1 MTAPQRQWGTT
12 PSISWTLP
20 TEKEILQN
28 EELTD
33 ELKRQGQYEAPGETE
48 KKQALLVQLQKI
60 AVEFV
65 KHVCRKNN
73 LPQSIIDSAGG
84 KIFTYGSYRLGA
96 YAPGSDID
104 TLVVAPRHVSREDF
118 FEYMPSILENM
129 LPPGAIEDMKPV
141 PEAYVPI
148 IKLVISGTDF
158 DLNFTR
164 LAVSTVPWDLDVKD
178 TNLLRGLD
186 DRELRA
192 LNGPRVADELMQLVP
207 QKKTFRTALRA
218 IKLWAQRRA
227 VYGNIVGFPGGVAW
241 GMLVARVC
249 QLYPQATGS
258 VIVMKFFR
266 IIGRWN
272 WPQPILLKESED
284 HPIQARVWNPRL
296 YPTDK
301 YHLMPIITPAY
312 PAMCATHNIGPTT
325 KKIIIHELERGGDIT
340 DKISFGK
347 LQWKDLFTKHTYF
360 TKDYKYYLSII
371 TGSTTKESQASWS
384 GFIESKV
391 RLLVQSLES
400 QGSIAVARLFNKGFT
415 REHQCKDEDEISA
428 VLHGEM
434 QYQATN
440 VKTET
445 TDNIKDPLHNAV
457 AQGGADAA
465 AATNGNGEATPDGSE
480 PRAFYTTTYYV
491 GIELAQD
498 STKKLDVSEQSKDW
512 KDQQYRSAGYED
524 GRNFLNITA
533 TRSYDLPPDVFTP
546 GEERPTKAKK
556 KTAMTKAL
564 LPGQKRSLDTSGMEV
579 WRAVATAKRSRAIL
593 RGIEGTMDPSA
604 NPSDVKRRRSEDLRT
619 STN

>member
-1 MTAPQRQWGTT
+1 MAAPQRQWGTT
-12 PSISWTLP
+12 PSISWTPP

-28 EELTD
+28 QELTD
-33 ELKRQGQYEAPGETE
+33 ELKRQGQYEATSETD
-48 KKQALLVQLQKI
+48 KKQTLLVQLQKI

-73 LPQSIIDSAGG
+73 LPQSVIDSAGG
-84 KIFTYGSYRLGA
+84 KICTYGSYRLGA

-104 TLVVAPRHVSREDF
+104 TLVAAPRHVTRDDF
-118 FEYMPSILENM
+118 FEHMPSILERM
-129 LPPGAIEDMKPV
+129 LPPGAIEEMKAV

-164 LAVSTVPWDLDVKD
+164 LAISSVPFDLDVKD

-192 LNGPRVADELMQLVP
+192 LNGPRVADELLQLVP

-272 WPQPILLKESED
+272 WPQPILLKEPED

-325 KKIIIHELERGGDIT
+325 KKIIIQELERGGDIT

-347 LQWKDLFTKHTYF
+347 MQWKDLFTKHSYF

-371 TGSTTKESQASWS
+371 SGSTTKDAQASWS

-391 RLLVQSLES
+391 RLLVQSLEN
-400 QGSIAVARLFNKGFT
+400 QGSITVARLFNKGFA
-415 REHQCKDEDEISA
+415 REHRCKDEDEISA
-428 VLHGEM
+428 VLRGEL
-434 QYQATN
+434 QYQATD

-445 TDNIKDPLHNAV
+445 TDTIKDPLHNAV
-457 AQGGADAA
+457 AQGGADAIA
-465 AATNGNGEATPDGSE
+465 MTNGNGEATHDDSE
-480 PRAFYTTTYYV
+480 PHAFYTTTYYV

-498 STKKLDVSEQSKDW
+498 STKKLDVSEQSRDW
-512 KDQQYRSAGYED
+512 KDQQCRSAGFEE

-533 TRSYDLPPDVFTP
+533 TRSYDLPADVFAP
-546 GEERPTKAKK
+546 GEERPTRAKK
-556 KTAMTKAL
+556 KTAMKKAPA
-564 LPGQKRSLDTSGMEV
+564 PGQKRSQDLSGMEV
-579 WRAVATAKRSRAIL
+579 WRAIARAKRPGAFQWSP
-593 RGIEGTMDPSA
+593 T
-604 NPSDVKRRRSEDLRT
+604 
-619 STN
+619 

>member
-1 MTAPQRQWGTT
+1 MAVSQRQWGTT

-48 KKQALLVQLQKI
+48 KKRVLSLLARPTIFADPSLLQKI

-73 LPQSIIDSAGG
+73 LPQSIVDSAGG

-104 TLVVAPRHVSREDF
+104 TLVVAPRHVTREDF
-118 FEYMPSILENM
+118 FEHMPSILERM
-129 LPPGAIEDMKPV
+129 LPAGAIEEMKPV

-148 IKLVISGTDF
+148 IKLMINGTDI

-164 LAVSTVPWDLDVKD
+164 LAVSSVPWDLDVKD

-192 LNGPRVADELMQLVP
+192 LNGPRVADELLQLVP

-241 GMLVARVC
+241 GPCM
-249 QLYPQATGS
+249 
-258 VIVMKFFR
+258 
-266 IIGRWN
+266 
-272 WPQPILLKESED
+272 ES
-284 HPIQARVWNPRL
+284 PN
-296 YPTDK
+296 K

-325 KKIIIHELERGGDIT
+325 KKVIIQELERGGDIT

-347 LQWKDLFTKHTYF
+347 LQWRDLFTKHTYF
-360 TKDYKYYLSII
+360 TQDYRYYLSII
-371 TGSTTKESQASWS
+371 SGSTTKEAQASWS
-384 GFIESKV
+384 GFVESRV

-400 QGSIAVARLFNKGFT
+400 QGSIAVARLFNKGFA
-415 REHQCKDEDEISA
+415 REHRCKDEDEIAA
-428 VLHGEM
+428 VLHGDM

-445 TDNIKDPLHNAV
+445 TDSIKDPLHNAV
-457 AQGGADAA
+457 AQGNADAA
-465 AATNGNGEATPDGSE
+465 LVANGNGEPTTNGHE
-480 PRAFYTTTYYV
+480 PHPFYTTTYYI

-498 STKKLDVSEQSKDW
+498 STKKLDVSEQSRDW
-512 KDQQYRSAGYED
+512 KENQCRTTNFEE
-524 GRNFLNITA
+524 GRNYLNITA
-533 TRSYDLPPDVFTP
+533 TRRLDLHSAV
-546 GEERPTKAKK
+546 
-556 KTAMTKAL
+556 L
-564 LPGQKRSLDTSGMEV
+564 LSRVVD
-579 WRAVATAKRSRAIL
+579 AVA
-593 RGIEGTMDPSA
+593 
-604 NPSDVKRRRSEDLRT
+604 
-619 STN
+619 

>member
-1 MTAPQRQWGTT
+1 MAVQQRQWGTT

-28 EELTD
+28 EELTE
-33 ELKRQGQYEAPGETE
+33 ELKRQGQYEASGETE
-48 KKQALLVQLQKI
+48 KKQQLLVQLQKI
-60 AVEFV
+60 AIEFV

-73 LPQSIIDSAGG
+73 LPQSIVDSAGG
-84 KIFTYGSYRLGA
+84 KVFTYGSYRLGA

-104 TLVVAPRHVSREDF
+104 TLVVAPRHVTREDF
-118 FEYMPSILENM
+118 FEHMPSILERM
-129 LPPGAIEDMKPV
+129 LPLGAIEEMKPV

-148 IKLVISGTDF
+148 IKLMVHGTDI

-164 LAVSTVPWDLDVKD
+164 LAVSSVPWDLDVKD

-192 LNGPRVADELMQLVP
+192 LNGPRVADELLQLVP

-325 KKIIIHELERGGDIT
+325 KKIIIQELERGGDIT
-340 DKISFGK
+340 DKISFGR
-347 LQWKDLFTKHTYF
+347 LQWKDLFQKHTYF
-360 TKDYKYYLSII
+360 TRDYKYYLSII
-371 TGSTTKESQASWS
+371 SGSTSKEAQASWS
-384 GFIESKV
+384 GFVESKV
-391 RLLVQSLES
+391 RLLVQSLEG
-400 QGSIAVARLFNKGFT
+400 QGSIGVARLFNKGFA
-415 REHQCKDEDEISA
+415 REHRCKDENEIEA
-428 VLHGEM
+428 VLHGDM

-445 TDNIKDPLHNAV
+445 TDKINDPRHNAIAEGNV
-457 AQGGADAA
+457 DAA
-465 AATNGNGEATPDGSE
+465 TIANGDGETAQNGNSPH
-480 PRAFYTTTYYV
+480 AFYTTTYYI

-498 STKKLDVSEQSKDW
+498 STKKLDVSEQSRDW
-512 KDQQYRSAGYED
+512 KEQQCRTANFED
-524 GRNFLNITA
+524 GRNYLNIAA
-533 TRSYDLPPDVFTP
+533 TRSYDLPLDVFGA
-546 GEERPTKAKK
+546 GEERPTKIKK
-556 KTAMTKAL
+556 KAPIKKASVTTH
-564 LPGQKRSLDTSGMEV
+564 GQKRNLSASGMEDLSSTV
-579 WRAVATAKRSRAIL
+579 NDMKRPR
-593 RGIEGTMDPSA
+593 P
-604 NPSDVKRRRSEDLRT
+604 EDTRL
-619 STN
+619 SSG

>member
-1 MTAPQRQWGTT
+1 MAVQQRQWGTT

-20 TEKEILQN
+20 TEKEISQDK
-28 EELTD
+28 ELTD

-48 KKQALLVQLQKI
+48 KKQQLLIQLQKI

-73 LPQSIIDSAGG
+73 LPQSIINSAGG

-104 TLVVAPRHVSREDF
+104 TLVVAPRHVTREDF
-118 FEYMPSILENM
+118 FEHMPSILEKM
-129 LPPGAIEDMKPV
+129 LPAGAIEEMKPV

-148 IKLVISGTDF
+148 IKLMIFGTDI

-164 LAVSTVPWDLDVKD
+164 LAISSVPWDLDVKD

-192 LNGPRVADELMQLVP
+192 LNGPRVADELLQLVP

-312 PAMCATHNIGPTT
+312 PAMCATHNIGSTT
-325 KKIIIHELERGGDIT
+325 KKIIIQELERGGDIT
-340 DKISFGK
+340 DKISFGR

-360 TKDYKYYLSII
+360 TKDYKYYLSIVS
-371 TGSTTKESQASWS
+371 GSTSKDAQASWS
-384 GFIESKV
+384 GFVESKV
-391 RLLVQSLES
+391 RLLVQALEG
-400 QGSIAVARLFNKGFT
+400 QGTIGVARLFNKGFA
-415 REHQCKDEDEISA
+415 REHRCHDEDEIEA
-428 VLHGEM
+428 VLRGDM
-434 QYQATN
+434 QYQASN

-445 TDNIKDPLHNAV
+445 TDNINDPLHNAM
-457 AQGGADAA
+457 AEGNADATTVA
-465 AATNGNGEATPDGSE
+465 DSNGQIVQNGTE
-480 PRAFYTTTYYV
+480 PHAFYTTTYYI

-498 STKKLDVSEQSKDW
+498 STKKLDVSAESRDW
-512 KDQQYRSAGYED
+512 KEQQCRTANFEE
-524 GRNFLNITA
+524 GRNYLNIAA
-533 TRSYDLPPDVFTP
+533 TRSYDLPLDVFAP
-546 GEERPTKAKK
+546 GEERPTRAKK
-556 KTAMTKAL
+556 KLPPKKA
-564 LPGQKRSLDTSGMEV
+564 PVTTRKRNLSASGMEDPTTPNEMKRP
-579 WRAVATAKRSRAIL
+579 RADDMKLSM
-593 RGIEGTMDPSA
+593 E
-604 NPSDVKRRRSEDLRT
+604 
-619 STN
+619 

>member
-1 MTAPQRQWGTT
+1 MAGQQRQWGTT
-12 PSISWTLP
+12 PSISSALP
-20 TEKEILQN
+20 TEKEILQD
-28 EELTD
+28 EELTE
-33 ELKRQGQYEAPGETE
+33 ELKRQGQFEAPGETT

-60 AVEFV
+60 AIEFV
-65 KHVCRKNN
+65 KLVCRNN
-73 LPQSIIDSAGG
+73 GLPTSIIDSAGG

-104 TLVVAPRHVSREDF
+104 TLVVAPRHVTREDF
-118 FEYMPSILENM
+118 FEHMPSILERM
-129 LPPGAIEDMKPV
+129 LPSGAIEEMKPV

-148 IKLVISGTDF
+148 IKLMISGTDI

-164 LAVSTVPWDLDVKD
+164 LAIPAVPWDLDVKD

-192 LNGPRVADELMQLVP
+192 LNGPRVADELLQLVP

-325 KKIIIHELERGGDIT
+325 KKIIIQELERGGDIT
-340 DKISFGK
+340 DKISFGR

-371 TGSTTKESQASWS
+371 SGSTSKDAQASWS
-384 GFIESKV
+384 GFVESKV
-391 RLLVQSLES
+391 RLLVQSLET
-400 QGSIAVARLFNKGFT
+400 QGSIAVARLFNKGFA
-415 REHQCKDEDEISA
+415 REHRCQDDNEVSA

-434 QYQATN
+434 QYQASN

-445 TDNIKDPLHNAV
+445 TDNLKDPLHNAV
-457 AQGGADAA
+457 AQGDADTANMA
-465 AATNGNGEATPDGSE
+465 NGKDEPPQNGTESH
-480 PRAFYTTTYYV
+480 AFYTTTYYV
-491 GIELAQD
+491 GIELAED
-498 STKKLDVSEQSKDW
+498 STKKLDVSEQSRDW
-512 KDQQYRSAGYED
+512 KEQQCRSANFEE
-524 GRNFLNITA
+524 GRNYLNIAA
-533 TRSYDLPPDVFTP
+533 TRSYDLPLDVFTA
-546 GEERPTKAKK
+546 GEERPTRAKK
-556 KTAMTKAL
+556 KTSAKKASA
-564 LPGQKRSLDTSGMEV
+564 PGQKRSFDASGMEDSSI
-579 WRAVATAKRSRAIL
+579 ANEAKRIRS
-593 RGIEGTMDPSA
+593 EGTA
-604 NPSDVKRRRSEDLRT
+604 
-619 STN
+619 

>member
-1 MTAPQRQWGTT
+1 M
-12 PSISWTLP
+12 P

-33 ELKRQGQYEAPGETE
+33 ELKSQGQYEAPGETE

-84 KIFTYGSYRLGA
+84 AICTYGSYRLGA

-104 TLVVAPRHVSREDF
+104 TLVVAPRHVTRDDF
-118 FEYMPSILENM
+118 FEHMPSILERM
-129 LPPGAIEDMKPV
+129 FPPGAIEEMKPV

-164 LAVSTVPWDLDVKD
+164 LAISSVPFNIDIKEND
-178 TNLLRGLD
+178 LLRGLD

-192 LNGPRVADELMQLVP
+192 LNGPRVAGELMQLVP

-284 HPIQARVWNPRL
+284 HPIQARVWNPRI

-325 KKIIIHELERGGDIT
+325 KKIIIQELERGGDIT

-371 TGSTTKESQASWS
+371 SGSTTKDAQASWS

-400 QGSIAVARLFNKGFT
+400 QGSIAVARLFNKGFA
-415 REHQCKDEDEISA
+415 REHRCKDEEERLA
-428 VLHGEM
+428 VLHGEL
-434 QYQATN
+434 QYQASN

-445 TDNIKDPLHNAV
+445 TDTIKDPLHNAV
-457 AQGGADAA
+457 AQGDADATA
-465 AATNGNGEATPDGSE
+465 ITNGNGEITHNGTG

-498 STKKLDVSEQSKDW
+498 STKKLDVSEQSRDW
-512 KDQQYRSAGYED
+512 KDSQCRAAGFEE

-533 TRSYDLPPDVFTP
+533 TRSYDLPLDVFAP
-546 GEERPTKAKK
+546 GEERPTRTKK
-556 KTAMTKAL
+556 KTTGKKVLA
-564 LPGQKRSLDTSGMEV
+564 PGQKRSLDTSGME
-579 WRAVATAKRSRAIL
+579 
-593 RGIEGTMDPSA
+593 
-604 NPSDVKRRRSEDLRT
+604 
-619 STN
+619 

>member
-1 MTAPQRQWGTT
+1 MAVPQRQWGTT

-48 KKQALLVQLQKI
+48 KKRLQKS

-104 TLVVAPRHVSREDF
+104 TLVVAPRHVTREDF
-118 FEYMPSILENM
+118 FEHMPSILERM
-129 LPPGAIEDMKPV
+129 LPAGAIEEMKPV

-148 IKLVISGTDF
+148 IKLMINGTDI

-164 LAVSTVPWDLDVKD
+164 LAVSSVPWDLDVKD

-192 LNGPRVADELMQLVP
+192 LNGPRVADELLQLVP

-325 KKIIIHELERGGDIT
+325 KNVIIQELERGGDIT

-347 LQWKDLFTKHTYF
+347 LQWRDLFTKHTYF
-360 TKDYKYYLSII
+360 TQDYRYYLSII
-371 TGSTTKESQASWS
+371 SGSTTKEAQASWS
-384 GFIESKV
+384 GFVESRV

-400 QGSIAVARLFNKGFT
+400 QGSIAVARLFNKGFA
-415 REHQCKDEDEISA
+415 REHRCKDEDEIAA
-428 VLHGEM
+428 VLHGDM

-445 TDNIKDPLHNAV
+445 TDNIRDPLHNAV
-457 AQGGADAA
+457 AQGNADAA
-465 AATNGNGEATPDGSE
+465 PVANGNGEPTTNGHE
-480 PRAFYTTTYYV
+480 PHPFYTTTYYV

-498 STKKLDVSEQSKDW
+498 STKKLDVSEQSRDW
-512 KDQQYRSAGYED
+512 KENQCRTTNFEE
-524 GRNFLNITA
+524 GRNHLNITA
-533 TRSYDLPPDVFTP
+533 TRSYDLPLDVFGP

-556 KTAMTKAL
+556 KSVTKKPL
-564 LPGQKRSLDTSGMEV
+564 IPGQKRSRDASGMEQQQKFDQGPFDGPPEERLQQDERSNNGLPNLATMLPPKRV
-579 WRAVATAKRSRAIL
+579 RAELV
-593 RGIEGTMDPSA
+593 
-604 NPSDVKRRRSEDLRT
+604 V
-619 STN
+619 

>member
-1 MTAPQRQWGTT
+1 MAVPQRQWGTT

-20 TEKEILQN
+20 TDREISQN
-28 EELTD
+28 EELIG
-33 ELKRQGQYEAPGETE
+33 ELKRQGQYEAPNEIE

-65 KHVCRKNN
+65 KHVCRRKN

-84 KIFTYGSYRLGA
+84 KIFTYGSYCLGA

-118 FEYMPSILENM
+118 FELMPSILERM
-129 LPPGAIEDMKPV
+129 LPPGAIEEMKPV

-148 IKLVISGTDF
+148 IKLMISGTDI

-164 LAVSTVPWDLDVKD
+164 LAVSSVPFSLDVKD

-192 LNGPRVADELMQLVP
+192 LNGPRVADELLQLVP

-325 KKIIIHELERGGDIT
+325 KKIIIQELERAGDIT

-347 LQWKDLFTKHTYF
+347 MQWRDLFTKHTYF
-360 TKDYKYYLSII
+360 TQDYRYYLIVTSASI
-371 TGSTTKESQASWS
+371 SKEAQASWS
-384 GFIESKV
+384 GFVESRV
-391 RLLVQSLES
+391 RLLVQSLEG
-400 QGSIAVARLFNKGFT
+400 QGSIAVARLFNKGFA
-415 REHQCKDEDEISA
+415 REHKCKDEDEMDA

-445 TDNIKDPLHNAV
+445 TDNIKDPLHDAV
-457 AQGGADAA
+457 AQGGADSTVVTNGKGE
-465 AATNGNGEATPDGSE
+465 AATNGHE
-480 PRAFYTTTYYV
+480 PQPFYTTTYYI

-498 STKKLDVSEQSKDW
+498 STKKLDVSEQSRDW
-512 KDQQYRSAGYED
+512 QDNQCRTANYEE
-524 GRNFLNITA
+524 GRNFLHISA
-533 TRSYDLPPDVFTP
+533 TRSYDLPLDVFAP

-556 KTAMTKAL
+556 KAAVKKPLVA
-564 LPGQKRSLDTSGMEV
+564 GQKRNRDVSGMEV
-579 WRAVATAKRSRAIL
+579 WRTAAVAKQPRTL
-593 RGIEGTMDPSA
+593 RWSPKEEYPLM
-604 NPSDVKRRRSEDLRT
+604 
-619 STN
+619 

>member
-1 MTAPQRQWGTT
+1 MAAPQRQWGTT
-12 PSISWTLP
+12 PSISWTPP

-28 EELTD
+28 EELID
-33 ELKRQGQYEAPGETE
+33 ELKKQGQYEAPGETE

-104 TLVVAPRHVSREDF
+104 TLVVAPRHVTRDDF
-118 FEYMPSILENM
+118 FEHMPSILEQM
-129 LPPGAIEDMKPV
+129 LPPGAIEEMKPV

-164 LAVSTVPWDLDVKD
+164 LAVSTVPWNLDVKD

-207 QKKTFRTALRA
+207 QNKTFRTALRA

-266 IIGRWN
+266 IIGRWH

-325 KKIIIHELERGGDIT
+325 KKIIIQELERGGDIT

-347 LQWKDLFTKHTYF
+347 LQWKDLFTKHTFF

-371 TGSTTKESQASWS
+371 SGSTTKDAQASWS

-415 REHQCKDEDEISA
+415 REHRCKDEEDISA

-445 TDNIKDPLHNAV
+445 TDAIKDPLHNAV

-465 AATNGNGEATPDGSE
+465 AVSNGNGVAVHNGTE

-498 STKKLDVSEQSKDW
+498 SMKKLDVSEQSREW
-512 KDQQYRSAGYED
+512 KEQQCRSAGFEK
-524 GRNFLNITA
+524 GRNFLNIAA
-533 TRSYDLPPDVFTP
+533 TRSYDLPLDVFTP
-546 GEERPTKAKK
+546 GEERPTRAKK
-556 KTAMTKAL
+556 KTVTKKEPA
-564 LPGQKRSLDTSGMEV
+564 PGQKRSLDASGMEV
-579 WRAVATAKRSRAIL
+579 WQATAITKRPRAFQRSPKKTGML
-593 RGIEGTMDPSA
+593 TLGVGSF
-604 NPSDVKRRRSEDLRT
+604 SDFERPEAT
-619 STN
+619 SI

>member
-1 MTAPQRQWGTT
+1 MAVSQRQWGTT
-12 PSISWTLP
+12 PSISWTPP

-33 ELKRQGQYEAPGETE
+33 ELKRQGQYEAPSETE
-48 KKQALLVQLQKI
+48 KKQALLIQLQKI

-84 KIFTYGSYRLGA
+84 RICTYGSYRLGA

-104 TLVVAPRHVSREDF
+104 TLVVAPRHVSRDDF
-118 FEYMPSILENM
+118 FEHMPSILERM
-129 LPPGAIEDMKPV
+129 LPPGAIEEMKPV

-164 LAVSTVPWDLDVKD
+164 LAISSVPFELDVKD

-192 LNGPRVADELMQLVP
+192 LNGPRVADELMHLVP

-227 VYGNIVGFPGGVAW
+227 IYGNIVGFPGGVAW

-284 HPIQARVWNPRL
+284 HPIQARVWNPRI

-325 KKIIIHELERGGDIT
+325 KKIIIQELERGGDIT

-371 TGSTTKESQASWS
+371 SGSTSKDAQASWS
-384 GFIESKV
+384 GFVESKV

-415 REHQCKDEDEISA
+415 REHRCTDENERTA
-428 VLHGEM
+428 VLHGDM
-434 QYQATN
+434 QYQAAN

-445 TDNIKDPLHNAV
+445 TDTIKDPLHNAV
-457 AQGGADAA
+457 AQGGADATA
-465 AATNGNGEATPDGSE
+465 IMNGNGQITQDGTE
-480 PRAFYTTTYYV
+480 PHGFYTTTYYI

-498 STKKLDVSEQSKDW
+498 STKKLDVSEQSRDW
-512 KDQQYRSAGYED
+512 KEQQCRAAGYEE

-533 TRSYDLPPDVFTP
+533 TR
-546 GEERPTKAKK
+546 R
-556 KTAMTKAL
+556 
-564 LPGQKRSLDTSGMEV
+564 
-579 WRAVATAKRSRAIL
+579 
-593 RGIEGTMDPSA
+593 
-604 NPSDVKRRRSEDLRT
+604 
-619 STN
+619 